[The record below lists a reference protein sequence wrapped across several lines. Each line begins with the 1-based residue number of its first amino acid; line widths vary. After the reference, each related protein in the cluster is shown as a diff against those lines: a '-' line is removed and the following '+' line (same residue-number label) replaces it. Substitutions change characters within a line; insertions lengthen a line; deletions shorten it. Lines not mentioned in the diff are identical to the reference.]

1 MTKSI
6 SKIICVIISIIECN
20 SKVLSFIIFY
30 LVKNHIKMNMI
41 DDILYEKPLRVR
53 FDKIDGFIIFY
64 AETRYLIL
72 FGPEK
77 K

>member
-1 MTKSI
+1 
-6 SKIICVIISIIECN
+6 
-20 SKVLSFIIFY
+20 
-30 LVKNHIKMNMI
+30 MNMI